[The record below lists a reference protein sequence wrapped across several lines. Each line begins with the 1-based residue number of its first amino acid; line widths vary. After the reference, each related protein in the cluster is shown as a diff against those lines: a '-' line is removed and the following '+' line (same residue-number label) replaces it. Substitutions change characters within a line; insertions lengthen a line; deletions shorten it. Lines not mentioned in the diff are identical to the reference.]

1 MRTHRAIVVLW
12 MVTLWGSAVQA
23 QERSLIGPPA
33 IEAVASITTGSD
45 AIDDPFVFL
54 DLATTVPIGS
64 RFGAIVR
71 PYAHRLA
78 GGEWEA
84 EMYQLQLRYQSQ
96 TGIPIR
102 VDAGIITSPLGLGTL
117 ELRPDLSPA
126 IKIPFYY
133 YMPLPRFEQRYDRVQ
148 LMSGGYPL
156 GAIVSASSGKW
167 DARAGVTDS
176 TPARSRNVFA
186 DDRSAAMR
194 QVIAGGGLTPITGLR
209 VGAGFAYGAFRP
221 RGTAAIDPTTTPAPA
236 ANATVFNL
244 EGEYAIGHT
253 RFSGEWVRN
262 RFDSTL
268 GPAVARGYFVQAVRT
283 FGPRLFG
290 TVRHVSASSP
300 AYVNGIREGRSMT
313 TTEVTAGYRLRR
325 ELTARGGY
333 YASRRFGS
341 TDRSHTAILSLVW
354 SKRWF

>member
-1 MRTHRAIVVLW
+1 MRAHRAIFVLW
-12 MVTLWGSAVQA
+12 IVTVWVAAVEA

-33 IEAVASITTGSD
+33 IEAVASMTTGSD
-45 AIDDPFVFL
+45 AIDDPFIFL

-84 EMYQLQLRYQSQ
+84 EMYQLQLRYQGR
-96 TGIPIR
+96 TRIPIR

-126 IKIPFYY
+126 IKMPFYY
-133 YMPLPRFEQRYDRVQ
+133 YMPLPRFEQRYDGVQ

-156 GAIVSASSGKW
+156 GAIVSASGARW

-186 DDRSAAMR
+186 DDRSAARR

-209 VGAGFAYGAFRP
+209 VGAGFAYGAYRS
-221 RGTAAIDPTTTPAPA
+221 RDTATVDPATPGAA

-300 AYVNGIREGRSMT
+300 AYVTGIRERRSMT
-313 TTEVTAGYRLRR
+313 TTEVTAGYRLGR

-341 TDRSHTAILSLVW
+341 TDRSHTAIVSLVW
-354 SKRWF
+354 AKRWF